1 MVALTYLSVVLEGAL
16 AVRLMLAGL
25 VRSFRWFTVYLLFLF
40 ARDLAALRFVRINT
54 KFYEEV
60 WSWSGILLLLLQGF
74 VVFESYARA
83 RSQIPDLG
91 KWARIFLRGIC
102 VLAALV
108 VLATLGVDVRQPLHR
123 SLTQAA
129 YTLAQRDVGMALAIV
144 AILSVAVFY
153 PFRIRLRPNTIAH
166 SVILAAYLGLNALI
180 FGLMNLEWILRR
192 SAGFA
197 ILITAIACYAAWI
210 VRLSPAGEKIPPQ
223 PPPLS
228 TEERENLIRREQALL
243 AVEQLKRD
251 LERRAARNPGGLR

>member
-1 MVALTYLSVVLEGAL
+1 MVA
-16 AVRLMLAGL
+16 
-25 VRSFRWFTVYLLFLF
+25 
-40 ARDLAALRFVRINT
+40 
-54 KFYEEV
+54 
-60 WSWSGILLLLLQGF
+60 
-74 VVFESYARA
+74 
-83 RSQIPDLG
+83 
-91 KWARIFLRGIC
+91 
-102 VLAALV
+102 
-108 VLATLGVDVRQPLHR
+108 LATLGVDVRQPLHH
-123 SLTQAA
+123 SLIQAA

-144 AILSVAVFY
+144 AMLSVVVYF

-166 SVILAAYLGLNALI
+166 SVILAAYLALNALI
-180 FGLMNLEWILRR
+180 FGLMNLEWIGRR